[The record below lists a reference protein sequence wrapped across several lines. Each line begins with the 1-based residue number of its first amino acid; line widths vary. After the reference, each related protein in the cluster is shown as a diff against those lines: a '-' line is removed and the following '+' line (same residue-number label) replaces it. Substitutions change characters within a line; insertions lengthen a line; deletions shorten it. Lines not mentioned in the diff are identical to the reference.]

1 MHPATMLST
10 LVLLAFMSWTS
21 PALAH
26 GGEDHGTPT
35 AEMPA
40 SNQPRAIAASE
51 DYEVVAVLKG
61 GALLIFLDR
70 FADNSPVTEAKLT
83 VTVGSTELHPELTKD
98 GVYRLQ
104 SNLFAQHGKHDL
116 IFAIEDG
123 SKSDLLITSIDI
135 PAHAAVA
142 APGARDSNSTV
153 DSFVSALSSAVA
165 RLKTV
170 LSTASPT
177 QISIGVGILIG
188 VPLLLSVLRR
198 RRRAET
204 VATAE
209 AVNSNS
215 NAAEAE
221 GTRDGS
227 SGKAATYQTRVTQLR
242 SRPGDPAAAAA
253 LLLLFGAAV
262 LPAPK
267 AIAHGGEDHGEA
279 NQPVVSQ
286 GDAPRRLPD
295 ASVYLPKPTQRLL
308 EVRTLQTQETKT
320 QPRQSLVGRVIADPD
335 RFGVVQST
343 LGGRITPPKSG
354 LPKLGQAVKAGD
366 VLGYVAPYIAAIDRS
381 DAAQTAGNLE
391 QEIALAESRLVRA
404 KRLFAVNAGTRVQV
418 EEREI
423 ELEGLKKRRTAIAG
437 TTTKPEALVAPI
449 DGVIAAVKVVAG
461 QVVEV
466 KDVLFEIIDP
476 SSLWVEAFV
485 FDQSVPQVFSDT
497 TAAAQDGASFKLSY
511 IGRSRALRQQ
521 STILQFAIENPPQSL
536 NIGMPVTVLVQQGD
550 PVNGIVLPKTAV
562 VRGSNGEDVVWQH
575 AGPERFVAA
584 PVKLSSFDGERVLVL
599 RGLEAGQ
606 RVVVQGA
613 ELINQVR

>member
-1 MHPATMLST
+1 MHLEQLLKT
-10 LVLLAFMSWTS
+10 LVFLALMSWTT

-26 GGEDHGTPT
+26 GGEDHGAPA

-40 SNQPRAIAASE
+40 SNQPRATATSE

-61 GALLIFLDR
+61 GALLIFVDR
-70 FADNSPVTEAKLT
+70 FADNSPVTTAKLT
-83 VTVGSTELHPELTKD
+83 VTVDVTELRPELTKD

-104 SNLFAQHGKHDL
+104 SGLFAQHGKHDL

-123 SKSDLLITSIDI
+123 AKSDLLITSIDI
-135 PAHAAVA
+135 PEHVAAAVPVA
-142 APGARDSNSTV
+142 HDSNSV
-153 DSFVSALSSAVA
+153 LVSLGTRLSSWVA
-165 RLKTV
+165 RLKNELTDA
-170 LSTASPT
+170 TPA
-177 QISIGVGILIG
+177 QIGAGMGVIVG

-198 RRRAET
+198 RRRAAT
-204 VATAE
+204 VATA
-209 AVNSNS
+209 
-215 NAAEAE
+215 NAESE
-221 GTRDGS
+221 GSHDAGTESTHEGLGTKTVTD
-227 SGKAATYQTRVTQLR
+227 QTGVAQLR
-242 SRPGDPAAAAA
+242 SRTGGSAAAAA
-253 LLLLFGAAV
+253 LLLLLGATM

-267 AIAHGGEDHGEA
+267 AIAHGGEDHGDS
-279 NQPVVSQ
+279 NQPVASQ

-308 EVRTLQTQETKT
+308 EVRTVQTQETKT
-320 QPRQSLVGRVIADPD
+320 QPRLSLTGRVIANPD

-343 LGGRITPPKSG
+343 LGGRITPPQSG
-354 LPKLGQAVKAGD
+354 LPKLGQAVKAGE

-404 KRLFAVNAGTRVQV
+404 KRLLAVNAGTRVQV

-423 ELEGLKKRRTAIAG
+423 ELEGLKKRRSAIAG
-437 TTTKPEALVAPI
+437 TTTKPEPLVAPI
-449 DGVIAAVKVVAG
+449 DGVIAATKVVAG

-466 KDVLFEIIDP
+466 KDVLYEIIDP

-485 FDQSVPQVFSDT
+485 FDQSKPQTFSDA
-497 TAAAQDGASFKLSY
+497 TAAAQDGASFKLSF

-521 STILQFAIENPPQSL
+521 SAILQFAIDKPPQSL
-536 NIGMPVTVLVQQGD
+536 NVGMPVTVMVQEGD
-550 PVNGIVLPKTAV
+550 PVTGIILPKTAV
-562 VRGSNGEDVVWQH
+562 VRAANGEDLVWQH
-575 AGPERFVAA
+575 AGPERFVAT
-584 PVKLSSFDGERVLVL
+584 PVKVSSFDGERVLVL
-599 RGLEAGQ
+599 RGLEAGE